1 RTEQTLRNL
10 REAEDAAHFAAKEA
24 EKRRQGGRRSAFP
37 ARKAESE
44 ARKALWRAEEA
55 QKVKEK
61 AGCRAAEEAAA
72 VHRVAQEEAEI
83 ARRQAATA
91 RMEKARDHVATL
103 LTSEQGLRLQKH
115 GRNGKSMNRTL
126 TSPNRECQTL
136 TWGKTLHDLGSMQ
149 E

>member
-1 RTEQTLRNL
+1 MQ
-10 REAEDAAHFAAKEA
+10 
-24 EKRRQGGRRSAFP
+24 
-37 ARKAESE
+37 
-44 ARKALWRAEEA
+44 
-55 QKVKEK
+55 
-61 AGCRAAEEAAA
+61 
-72 VHRVAQEEAEI
+72 AEI

-91 RMEKARDHVATL
+91 RMEKARDHVTTL

-149 E
+149 EVGWGETGVGGGGDLTRGWP